1 MGVQTPCTRSIW
13 VYGLRAGMITTVIFD
28 LDDTLYDEID
38 FCRSGFRAVAQHIA
52 TLSDA
57 HSADE
62 VFAAMWQSFITGDRN
77 STFNVALAALGISY
91 DEGMIGKIVEIY
103 RTHTPTLT
111 LPPESRA
118 TLENLEEKYTLG
130 LLTDGFLPTQKL
142 KVQAL
147 GIERY
152 FKAILYTEELGRQF
166 WKPSPRGFEVLMER
180 LEARADQTV
189 YVADN
194 ETKDFIAPNRL
205 GLLTI
210 QLLRPNGLYQQ
221 PSSLPEAAPKRKI
234 DRIGDLAEV
243 LAKSAACP

>member
-1 MGVQTPCTRSIW
+1 
-13 VYGLRAGMITTVIFD
+13 MITTVILD

-38 FCRSGFRAVAQHIA
+38 FCRSGFRAAAQHVA
-52 TLSDA
+52 TLSDT

-62 VFAAMWQSFITGDRN
+62 VFATMWQSFITGDRG

-91 DEGMIGKIVEIY
+91 DDAMIGRLVEIY

-111 LPPESRA
+111 LPPASRT
-118 TLENLEEKYTLG
+118 TLESLKGRYTLG
-130 LLTDGFLPTQKL
+130 LLTDGFLPTQRL
-142 KVQAL
+142 KVRAL

-210 QLLRPNGLYQQ
+210 QLLRPSGLYRQ
-221 PSSLPEAAPKRKI
+221 PSPLPDAAPKRKI
-234 DRIGDLAEV
+234 DRIGDLAEI
-243 LAKSAACP
+243 LATSVACP